1 MLDLAGMIKA
11 LKVHR
16 EAIDA
21 AITNLMVASGGM
33 IAAPEGGAATN
44 FSLPNSG
51 NQQPTELP
59 RGAFLGKSLPSAVKL
74 YLSAVIKK
82 QTIREIATALREGG
96 VESTS
101 DNFEGVISGCIH
113 RMKANGEV
121 LQFKEGFALAEFY
134 PAHIRASLSHGG
146 GLPQKRTKKPAKK
159 AKPAQKPLVLPTES
173 LEQRVEAFTSS
184 HKGEWI
190 TFRDVMGALPDISR
204 QAAAS
209 TLGKLAKDRGWDKSE
224 DGKYRVGA

>member
-1 MLDLAGMIKA
+1 MATDSPMLDLAGMIRA
-11 LKVHR
+11 LKIHR

-33 IAAPEGGAATN
+33 VAVTEGGAPSA
-44 FSLPNSG
+44 FAPASSRS
-51 NQQPTELP
+51 QQPTELP
-59 RGAFLGKSLPSAVKL
+59 RGAFLGKSLPAAVKL

-82 QTIREIATALREGG
+82 QTIREIATVLREGG

-146 GLPQKRTKKPAKK
+146 SSQSKTTKKARS
-159 AKPAQKPLVLPTES
+159 E
-173 LEQRVEAFTSS
+173 ERR
-184 HKGEWI
+184 I
-190 TFRDVMGALPDISR
+190 
-204 QAAAS
+204 
-209 TLGKLAKDRGWDKSE
+209 GKDCR
-224 DGKYRVGA
+224 